1 MKILWFI
8 PTHGDS
14 RYLGTAKG
22 ARVADHAYFKQIAI
36 AADSLGY
43 EGVLI
48 PTGRSC
54 EDSWILAASLIDATR
69 QLKFLVALRPGLVAP
84 TQSARMAAT
93 LDRLSGGR
101 LLVNLVT
108 GGDAEEL
115 AGDGQFLSHA
125 ERYEESAE
133 FIRIWREVIARS
145 HDGQSFDFDGKHLQ
159 VKGAKLL
166 FPPPNRPWP
175 PVFFGGSSEAAH
187 ELAAEQVDT
196 YLTWGEPPAA
206 VAAKVAAVRAR
217 AAKHGRTLQFGI
229 RLHVIVRETENEAW
243 RAAAELVSHLDEKTV
258 AAAQAK
264 FAQMD
269 SVGQRR
275 MAELHQ
281 GRFDRND
288 VRKGLEIAPN
298 LWAGVGLVRG
308 GAGTALVG
316 SAEQVA
322 ERIKE
327 YAALGLDYFVL
338 SGYPHLDEAHRFA
351 ELVFPLLPLD
361 VQRKLPG
368 RALTGP
374 FGEIVAN
381 HIVPGSVP
389 AQTQESTHVGQRV
402 AA

>member
-22 ARVADHAYFKQIAI
+22 ARVADFDYYRQVAI

-43 EGVLI
+43 EGVLL

-54 EDSWILAASLIDATR
+54 EDSWIVAASLIEATR
-69 QLKFLVALRPGLVAP
+69 RLKFLVALRPGLVQP
-84 TQSARMAAT
+84 VQSARMAAT

-108 GGDAEEL
+108 GGDPDEL
-115 AGDGQFLSHA
+115 AGDGLFLPHEERYALSTEFLS
-125 ERYEESAE
+125 
-133 FIRIWREVIARS
+133 IWREVLRAS
-145 HDGQSFDFDGKHLQ
+145 HDGEAIDFDGDQLR
-159 VKGAKLL
+159 VKGGKLL
-166 FPPPNRPWP
+166 YPPVSRPYP
-175 PVFFGGSSEAAH
+175 PVFFGGSSAPAI

-206 VAAKVAAVRAR
+206 VAEKLGEVRQRAEAK
-217 AAKHGRTLQFGI
+217 GRRLEYGI
-229 RLHVIVRETENEAW
+229 RLHVIVRETEEAAW
-243 RAAAELVSHLDEKTV
+243 AAAGELVKHLDDNV
-258 AAAQAK
+258 IAAAQAK
-264 FAQMD
+264 FAAMD

-281 GRFDRND
+281 GRFNKDDIRS
-288 VRKGLEIAPN
+288 GLEISPN

-316 SAEQVA
+316 NPQQVA
-322 ERIKE
+322 DRIQE
-327 YAALGLDYFVL
+327 YAALGLEYFVL
-338 SGYPHLDEAHRFA
+338 SGYPHLEEAYRFA

-361 VQRKLPG
+361 VREKLSAPK
-368 RALTGP
+368 LTGP

-381 HIVPGSVP
+381 SYVPGQLKLAS
-389 AQTQESTHVGQRV
+389 AS
-402 AA
+402 